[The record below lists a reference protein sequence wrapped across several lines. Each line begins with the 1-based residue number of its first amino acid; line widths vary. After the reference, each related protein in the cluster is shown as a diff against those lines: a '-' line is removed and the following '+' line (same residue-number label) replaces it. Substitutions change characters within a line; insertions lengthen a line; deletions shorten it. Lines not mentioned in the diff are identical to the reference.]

1 MRLSREPSPVHIMTD
16 QKQLENVEYFNY
28 LCNLITNARCTREI
42 IQGRIAMT
50 KAAFTTRK
58 SVFTSKLD
66 INFRKKLLN
75 REFRNNAASPVS
87 LLPISS
93 HVFHVDVI
101 IGRDVASKNVPCSTN
116 KYCSQHSM
124 LFRKNKA
131 FCGFLLVVKSVIC
144 FEGYWRGAPYNI
156 L

>member
-28 LCNLITNARCTREI
+28 LCNMITNARCTREI
-42 IQGRIAMT
+42 QGRIAMT
-50 KAAFTTRK
+50 KAVFTTKK

-101 IGRDVASKNVPCSTN
+101 TGRDVASKNVQCSTN

-131 FCGFLLVVKSVIC
+131 FCGFLLVVK
-144 FEGYWRGAPYNI
+144 I
-156 L
+156 LYLF